1 MLGEL
6 ENRIDIIGAEDVQA
20 GEASDRPDDGPEN
33 GAEDVFGAGNDQ
45 SWRAFA
51 ANAPAVFVRAEI
63 GREDGQL
70 NFQICGYGCFAGLL
84 MALLWCH

>member
-33 GAEDVFGAGNDQ
+33 GAEYVIGAGHYK
-45 SWRAFA
+45 SWRTFA
-51 ANAPAVFVRAEI
+51 ANAPAVFVRAEM
-63 GREDGQL
+63 GREDGHYH
-70 NFQICGYGCFAGLL
+70 FQIGGYGCFAAFML
-84 MALLWCH
+84 ALVWCH